1 MSLPPQYFLDI
12 SSGAEGPK
20 RIVTRSLS
28 RHNYTSYDTSY
39 HTSYCSQGP
48 DYRTLSEN
56 ETGLSGSRSYVN
68 QCLVYTS
75 KTKQG
80 REKVSPLKPL
90 ERF

>member
-28 RHNYTSYDTSY
+28 RHNY
-39 HTSYCSQGP
+39 TSYCSQGP